1 MKIARRLRDESA
13 QSMILTLVCMTC
25 LLGFVE
31 FAADVG
37 TLFYA
42 KRNL

>member
-1 MKIARRLRDESA
+1 
-13 QSMILTLVCMTC
+13 MTC
-25 LLGFVE
+25 LLGFVG